1 MIISKKPLTLGE
13 VAALVPK
20 AEDKRPIDDYLKN
33 FATLSK
39 GDAIKLMEEVRALNN
54 PKLKEENIV
63 KIADFLPKDQEDVN
77 KILIEA
83 GLNETEANAI
93 LEITKKY

>member
-20 AEDKRPIDDYLKN
+20 AEEKRPIDDYLKN
-33 FATLSK
+33 FAALSK
-39 GDAIKLMEEVRALNN
+39 EDSLKLMEEVRALNN

-63 KIADFLPKDQEDVN
+63 KIADFLPKDMEDIN
-77 KILIEA
+77 KILTEA
-83 GLNETEANAI
+83 GLSEAEANAI

>member
-1 MIISKKPLTLGE
+1 MIISRKPLALGE

-20 AEDKRPIDDYLKN
+20 AEEKRPIDNYLKS
-33 FATLSK
+33 FVTLSK
-39 GDAIKLMEEVRALNN
+39 GDALKLMEEVRALNN

-83 GLNETEANAI
+83 GLNEAEANAI